1 MLFDN
6 GTVEISE
13 FQTIGYYIL
22 SIEKSPFFLTEY
34 TDKIISVSPCI
45 GEQHPCLKYSVFIR
59 SEIEE
64 SEYIEKVGLSA
75 DKYKKLK
82 NECLKL
88 FEKSQIDIDGRF
100 LNKSDMLYFYNEYFK
115 KENYLSVSLS
125 INPIYLEKLEEEFID
140 VGSTATPVI
149 TKLPDNNDLLGYDII
164 GWDITGFHSFLCNGL
179 QEEINNICFNLLGL
193 ISNKYSDVE
202 LFSEQI
208 QDKGEPIPWFPCR
221 LGLVTHQ

>member
-64 SEYIEKVGLSA
+64 SEYIEKVGLSV
-75 DKYKKLK
+75 DKYK
-82 NECLKL
+82 
-88 FEKSQIDIDGRF
+88 
-100 LNKSDMLYFYNEYFK
+100 
-115 KENYLSVSLS
+115 V
-125 INPIYLEKLEEEFID
+125 
-140 VGSTATPVI
+140 T
-149 TKLPDNNDLLGYDII
+149 
-164 GWDITGFHSFLCNGL
+164 
-179 QEEINNICFNLLGL
+179 
-193 ISNKYSDVE
+193 
-202 LFSEQI
+202 I
-208 QDKGEPIPWFPCR
+208 QSP
-221 LGLVTHQ
+221 L